1 VIVAIRLLRDRRRST
16 LWWALGLVALVLFTV
31 SLYPSVRGQASFDEL
46 IANLPEGVKVV
57 IGYQAGVPLTSAPGY
72 LQGRLFSTL
81 APVVMVVF
89 GIGAGARAI
98 GGSEEAGR
106 LEPLLANPVSR
117 TRVLFER
124 YLATVALLF
133 VLAAVFTA
141 ALLTL
146 SAPVGALEGVSI
158 AGLVGACAGV
168 FGLAL
173 LHGTLA
179 FAVGA
184 ATGRRTTATAVAT
197 TVAVAGY
204 PARADRRP
212 SAAAVPDAV
221 ALVPRAQH
229 AGRRSRTRRRGD
241 PHPRLRPALAHRLG
255 RVRAPRSAVNGRRG
269 SALLS
274 WR

>member
-57 IGYQAGVPLTSAPGY
+57 IGYQAGLPLTSAPGY

-204 PARADRRP
+204 LVQ
-212 SAAAVPDAV
+212 SLL
-221 ALVPRAQH
+221 ALTDV
-229 AGRRSRTRRRGD
+229 
-241 PHPRLRPALAHRLG
+241 LRPLRFLTPWHWYLERNMLVDGPAPGAVVIPILG
-255 RVRAPRSAVNGRRG
+255 SVLLLLIGWAVFVRRDLR
-269 SALLS
+269 
-274 WR
+274 